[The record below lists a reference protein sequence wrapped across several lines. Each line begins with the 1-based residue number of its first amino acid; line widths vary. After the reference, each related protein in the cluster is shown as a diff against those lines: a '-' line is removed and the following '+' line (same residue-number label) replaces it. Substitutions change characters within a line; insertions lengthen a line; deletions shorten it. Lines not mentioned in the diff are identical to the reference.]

1 MERAHQHG
9 WAGEAIFVSVMIQ
22 LARLSL
28 TFPETSVIEIGEPP
42 VPTRARNIVR
52 TDFDQD
58 TVQYQHTV
66 RYSILALGLATHYE
80 T

>member
-1 MERAHQHG
+1 MERAHQHR

-52 TDFDQD
+52 TDFDQAD
-58 TVQYQHTV
+58 GQHINTG
-66 RYSILALGLATHYE
+66 AGN
-80 T
+80 